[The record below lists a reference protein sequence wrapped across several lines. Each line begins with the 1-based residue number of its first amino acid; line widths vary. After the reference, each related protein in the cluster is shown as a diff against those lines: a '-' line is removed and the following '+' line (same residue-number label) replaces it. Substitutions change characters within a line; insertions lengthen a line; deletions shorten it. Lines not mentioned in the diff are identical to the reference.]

1 MYKYARLRNAAVVY
15 ACLVVRSHFIQV
27 SDDDL
32 ANANV
37 MASRAMMCEIL
48 AMKLVRTFASSKL
61 ELAAVL
67 TTSWNP
73 IAGAPP
79 DVVQEVTEALGGDEE
94 DLDDPTSALEVR
106 VVHFFLKNTKS

>member
-1 MYKYARLRNAAVVY
+1 MYKYARLRNTAVVY

-48 AMKLVRTFASSKL
+48 AMKLVRTFASNKL

-73 IAGAPP
+73 LAGAPS
-79 DVVQEVTEALGGDEE
+79 DVVEAVLEALGGDEE
-94 DLDDPTSALEVR
+94 DLDDPSSALEVCI
-106 VVHFFLKNTKS
+106 LPY